1 MGDFVGKLV
10 IFLDNLIK
18 EINGGNI
25 HFMRFF
31 VGFLVINCLFGS
43 K

>member
-1 MGDFVGKLV
+1 
-10 IFLDNLIK
+10 LIK

-43 K
+43 KWRIIQK